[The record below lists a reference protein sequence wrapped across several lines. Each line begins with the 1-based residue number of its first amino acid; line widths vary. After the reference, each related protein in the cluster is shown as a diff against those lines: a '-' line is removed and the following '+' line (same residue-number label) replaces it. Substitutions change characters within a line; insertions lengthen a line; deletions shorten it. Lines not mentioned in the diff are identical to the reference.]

1 MKTKRFQFV
10 GEQPTKF
17 CERWLSPH
25 TAYGIFAK
33 TPWFCENFDT
43 GEVRVLIHGKW
54 VKSRNNALN
63 EFVSELIVRNGCH
76 GHTATVDF
84 VVGAP
89 SMRKPTAYDAKSVN
103 RNGFAVRSWTAENFN
118 AVCAPSM
125 PHTTP
130 NHSTDAVITEREAEA
145 KKKIRA
151 LPPSKSKDVKLTSP
165 CADFD
170 ARTDRAKL
178 SYINGKHV

>member
-10 GEQPTKF
+10 GEQPTRF
-17 CERWLSPH
+17 CGRWLAPH
-25 TAYGIFAK
+25 TTYGIFSNI
-33 TPWFCENFDT
+33 PWFCEDFDT
-43 GEVRVLIHGKW
+43 GEVRVLVYSKW
-54 VKSRNNALN
+54 VKSHNTQLN
-63 EFVSELIVRNGCH
+63 EFVSELIVRNDCH

-103 RNGFAVRSWTAENFN
+103 RNGFALRSWSAENFN
-118 AVCAPSM
+118 AVMAPSM
-125 PHTTP
+125 PHATL
-130 NHSTDAVITEREAEA
+130 NHTTDAVITEREAEA

-151 LPPSKSKDVKLTSP
+151 LPPSKNKDVKLASP

-170 ARTDRAKL
+170 ARTDRVRV
-178 SYINGKHV
+178 SYINGIHV